1 MNIYGVRP
9 SFIVVP
15 TGTDVAGTSS
25 ILSLVHSSSPPLFL
39 CPSFSL
45 ALTRWRDAPF
55 QTFFAHRSSLL
66 SHPPLFLL
74 FPSLSIQK
82 HPRSLVPSFLSPPDK
97 GRQRP
102 FFSPLACLHSLC
114 LYCTKQG
121 SLSHCIPS
129 FFLQKKVSRGPGAPA
144 SGLRGRASAPR
155 ESILFHL
162 ALWCSAGIVEENLWS
177 CVCDKDTTSPQPG
190 NSIQGSR
197 GCVRALSHPRWLPR

>member
-82 HPRSLVPSFLSPPDK
+82 HPRSLVPSFLSPPTKADK
-97 GRQRP
+97 GLSFLP
-102 FFSPLACLHSLC
+102 WPACTLSVCTVPNRAPSLIVF
-114 LYCTKQG
+114 L
-121 SLSHCIPS
+121 PS
-129 FFLQKKVSRGPGAPA
+129 FSKRRCPGAPGPPRLRLA
-144 SGLRGRASAPR
+144 REGLSAEREYIISFSALVLGRDCGGKPL
-155 ESILFHL
+155 EL
-162 ALWCSAGIVEENLWS
+162 
-177 CVCDKDTTSPQPG
+177 CV
-190 NSIQGSR
+190 
-197 GCVRALSHPRWLPR
+197 